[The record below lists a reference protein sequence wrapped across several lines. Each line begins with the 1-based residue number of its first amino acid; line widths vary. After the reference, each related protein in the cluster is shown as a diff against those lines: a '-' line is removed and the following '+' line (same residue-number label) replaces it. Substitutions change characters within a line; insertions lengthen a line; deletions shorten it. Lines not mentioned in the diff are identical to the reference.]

1 MKIDLLLPL
10 QTCPSATHLGAHPE
24 AGGHMVSFGFN
35 IGKCLFTEVPLTYQ
49 RTVSLVVYFLLM
61 IFQIEVVPKILVTR
75 LTSELAW
82 GFGLWRG
89 GTPLAS
95 SCLDSQSNFWQH
107 RDQQVTLMS
116 WKLHHM
122 IALLQVDNLNIFRVS
137 AEHLIEGRRRAR
149 GSTHWDA
156 GGRGG

>member
-24 AGGHMVSFGFN
+24 AGGHMVSFGLN

-75 LTSELAW
+75 LTSDLLGAS
-82 GFGLWRG
+82 GCG
-89 GTPLAS
+89 GG
-95 SCLDSQSNFWQH
+95 
-107 RDQQVTLMS
+107 
-116 WKLHHM
+116 
-122 IALLQVDNLNIFRVS
+122 ALLLRPLVWSLTF
-137 AEHLIEGRRRAR
+137 
-149 GSTHWDA
+149 GST
-156 GGRGG
+156 GTNR

>member
-1 MKIDLLLPL
+1 MEIDLLLPL

-24 AGGHMVSFGFN
+24 AGGHMVSLGFK
-35 IGKCLFTEVPLTYQ
+35 IGKCLFTKVPLTYQ
-49 RTVSLVVYFLLM
+49 GTVSLIVYFLLV
-61 IFQIEVVPKILVTR
+61 IFQIENVPEIPVPR

-95 SCLDSQSNFWQH
+95 SFFDSQSNFWLH

-116 WKLHHM
+116 WKLDHI
-122 IALLQVDNLNIFRVS
+122 IALLQVDNLNIFRVFIVWGGLLFC
-137 AEHLIEGRRRAR
+137 LI
-149 GSTHWDA
+149 SL
-156 GGRGG
+156 